1 MMRDRIRARQRLEI
15 ARDTWL
21 TIKIILMYF
30 TTVMFAAL
38 IIFVLLKL
46 IGVI

>member
-1 MMRDRIRARQRLEI
+1 MMRDRVTAHQRLEI
-15 ARDTWL
+15 AKEAWL

-30 TTVMFAAL
+30 TTAMFAAL
-38 IIFVLLKL
+38 IIFVFLKL